1 MSRRLGLAAF
11 AAGIIAA
18 VLSGLVRA
26 TLPLASFEIPIADA
40 DLLVSKGL
48 SALAIAL
55 VTYGIYRFIM
65 AVFITRIVDRRR
77 AHDIRNILRLTLG
90 LVALVGVLGAFTEQW
105 LGVLV
110 SFGVIGFAITFALQQ
125 PILSLIG
132 WVYIVIK
139 RPFAVGDRIS
149 VSDFSGDVAEV
160 DFLVTT
166 LWESGGDL
174 TSNQSSGRTVTV
186 PNSLVL
192 SSEIVNHGALFNRVW
207 AEVPVQVAYETDL
220 EFTRELLVEIA
231 EEEVGADMR
240 AAIARYRS
248 QLADSPLDLAVTNGP
263 TVNIAQEE
271 SWVVL
276 RLRVLVPPTGGQ
288 QVKNRVYER
297 VLTELAK
304 HPDRVSFPVGR
315 SR

>member
-1 MSRRLGLAAF
+1 LGLAAF
-11 AAGIIAA
+11 VAGVLAI

-26 TLPLASFEIPIADA
+26 TLPLASFELPIPDA
-40 DLLVSKGL
+40 DLLVSKAL

-65 AVFITRIVDRRR
+65 AVFIARIGDRRR
-77 AHDIRNILRLTLG
+77 AHDIRNILRLVLG
-90 LVALVGVLGAFTEQW
+90 LVALVGVLGAFTDQW

-149 VSDFSGDVAEV
+149 VSEFSGDVAEV

-166 LWESGGDL
+166 LWESGGEL

-207 AEVPVQVAYETDL
+207 VEVPVQVAYETDL
-220 EFTRELLVEIA
+220 EFTRQLLLDIA
-231 EEEVGADMR
+231 EDEVGTDMR

-248 QLADSPLDLAVTNGP
+248 RLADSPLELSVPNGP

-271 SWVVL
+271 SWVVF

-288 QVKNRVYER
+288 QVKNRLYER
-297 VLTELAK
+297 VLTELTE
-304 HPDRVSFPVGR
+304 HPDRVRFPAGR